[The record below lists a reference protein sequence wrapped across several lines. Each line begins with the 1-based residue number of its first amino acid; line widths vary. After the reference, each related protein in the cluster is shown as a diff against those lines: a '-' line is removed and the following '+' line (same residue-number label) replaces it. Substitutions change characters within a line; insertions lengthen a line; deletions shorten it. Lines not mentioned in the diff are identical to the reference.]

1 LVDHLI
7 ERLFTKPTFFKVT
20 FFQSISFN
28 CRMELLSDFLK
39 LIVPA
44 GLVLYGMYLTVKL
57 LLEREADRYR
67 NDVKTQYTETVVP
80 VRLQAY
86 ERMVLFLER
95 ISPNNLLLRLGGS
108 STTVLEFQQRLL
120 QEIRDEYNHN
130 LSQQVYMSQGVWDQV
145 QGAMND
151 VMTLINQASGDVRPD
166 APAID
171 LSKRIFER
179 IIQKDKQPTTDA
191 LKAVKEEIQSMFM

>member
-1 LVDHLI
+1 MD
-7 ERLFTKPTFFKVT
+7 
-20 FFQSISFN
+20 
-28 CRMELLSDFLK
+28 LLSDFLK

-57 LLEREADRYR
+57 LLEREADRQRY
-67 NDVKTQYTETVVP
+67 DVKTRYTETVVP
-80 VRLQAY
+80 IRLQAY

-120 QEIRDEYNHN
+120 QEIREEYNHN
-130 LSQQVYMSQGVWDQV
+130 LSQQVYMSQGVWDQI
-145 QGAMND
+145 QAAMND
-151 VMTLINQASGDVRPD
+151 VITLINQASGDTRPD
-166 APAID
+166 APALE

-179 IIQKDKQPTTDA
+179 IIQKDRQPTADA
-191 LKAVKEEIQSMFM
+191 LQAVKGEIQAMFM

>member
-1 LVDHLI
+1 MDLI
-7 ERLFTKPTFFKVT
+7 
-20 FFQSISFN
+20 
-28 CRMELLSDFLK
+28 SDFLK

-44 GLVLYGMYLTVKL
+44 ALVLYGMYLTVKL
-57 LLEREADRYR
+57 LLEREADRHRY
-67 NDVKTQYTETVVP
+67 DVQARYTESVVP
-80 VRLQAY
+80 IRLQAY

-130 LSQQVYMSQGVWDQV
+130 LSQQVYMSQGVWDQI
-145 QGAMND
+145 QAAMND
-151 VMTLINQASGDVRPD
+151 VMTLINQASGDTQPD
-166 APAID
+166 APALN

-179 IIQKDKQPTTDA
+179 IIQRDTSPTAEA
-191 LKAVKEEIQSMFM
+191 LKAVKAEIQMMFM

>member
-1 LVDHLI
+1 MD
-7 ERLFTKPTFFKVT
+7 
-20 FFQSISFN
+20 
-28 CRMELLSDFLK
+28 LLSDFLK

-57 LLEREADRYR
+57 LLEREASRYQFE
-67 NDVKTQYTETVVP
+67 VKNRYTETVVP
-80 VRLQAY
+80 IRLQAY

-108 STTVLEFQQRLL
+108 STTVLELQQRLL

-130 LSQQVYMSQGVWDQV
+130 LSQQVYMSQTTWDQV
-145 QGAMND
+145 QAAMND
-151 VMTLINQASGDVRPD
+151 VMVLINQASGDTRPD
-166 APAID
+166 APALE

-179 IIQKDKQPTTDA
+179 IIQQDRQPTYEA
-191 LKAVKEEIQSMFM
+191 LKAVKEEIQVMFM

>member
-1 LVDHLI
+1 MDLV
-7 ERLFTKPTFFKVT
+7 
-20 FFQSISFN
+20 
-28 CRMELLSDFLK
+28 SDFLK

-57 LLEREADRYR
+57 LLEREADRHRY
-67 NDVKTQYTETVVP
+67 DVQARYTEAVVP
-80 VRLQAY
+80 IRLQAY

-120 QEIRDEYNHN
+120 QEVRDEYNHN
-130 LSQQVYMSQGVWDQV
+130 LSQQVYMSQAVWDQI
-145 QGAMND
+145 QSAMNE
-151 VMTLINQASGDVRPD
+151 VMTIINQASGDTRPD
-166 APAID
+166 APALE

-179 IIQKDKQPTTDA
+179 IIQRDKQPTSEA
-191 LKAVKEEIQSMFM
+191 LKALKEEIQAMFM

>member
-1 LVDHLI
+1 
-7 ERLFTKPTFFKVT
+7 
-20 FFQSISFN
+20 
-28 CRMELLSDFLK
+28 MELLSDFLK

-57 LLEREADRYR
+57 LLEREADRHQYE
-67 NDVKTQYTETVVP
+67 VKTRYTETVVP
-80 VRLQAY
+80 IRLQAY

-130 LSQQVYMSQGVWDQV
+130 LSQQVYMSQAVWDQI
-145 QGAMND
+145 QGAMNE
-151 VMTLINQASGDVRPD
+151 VITLINQASGDTSPE
-166 APAID
+166 APALD

-179 IIQKDKQPTTDA
+179 IIQREKQPTSGA
-191 LKAVKEEIQSMFM
+191 LRAVKEEIQTMFM